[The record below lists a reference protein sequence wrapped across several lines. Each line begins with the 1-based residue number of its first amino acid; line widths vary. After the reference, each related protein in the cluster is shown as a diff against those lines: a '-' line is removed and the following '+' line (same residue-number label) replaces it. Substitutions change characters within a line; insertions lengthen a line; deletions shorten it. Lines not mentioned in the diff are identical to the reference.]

1 MEYLL
6 ISMARIVGL
15 SRNSG
20 VFYPPP
26 PRGLK
31 YQLVGRCSGGVAV
44 FDEEGNGEMFFSHPP
59 LYSCNQQPPVCE
71 VPFRRRRGKPSRE
84 ERERR
89 RLQKAKDRAAAAAAI
104 NAADQAQKEKAA
116 RVAEQNAAHRQAQI
130 SRSKAQKEFL
140 AEKKAA
146 REKTYSE
153 AVNTSPPPKPLAE
166 SP

>member
-1 MEYLL
+1 MNTTVSGKGYSL
-6 ISMARIVGL
+6 ISMARIEGL
-15 SRNSG
+15 SGNSG

-59 LYSCNQQPPVCE
+59 PYSCNQQPPVCE
-71 VPFRRRRGKPSRE
+71 VKHAVMYEPPFHRRRGKPSRE

-89 RLQKAKDRAAAAAAI
+89 RLQKAKDRCL
-104 NAADQAQKEKAA
+104 
-116 RVAEQNAAHRQAQI
+116 QNLSLYRRRQWENWRT
-130 SRSKAQKEFL
+130 RSLRAPSPQ
-140 AEKKAA
+140 
-146 REKTYSE
+146 
-153 AVNTSPPPKPLAE
+153 SPPRQHPLLPLHLLG